1 MRHRQPKPVRAL
13 TEYGFSTEPWLLVI
27 DRDGV
32 IRARYEGPVTAGQIE
47 DALRPLLA

>member
-1 MRHRQPKPVRAL
+1 
-13 TEYGFSTEPWLLVI
+13 VI

-32 IRARYEGPVTAGQIE
+32 IRARYEGPVTADQVS

>member
-1 MRHRQPKPVRAL
+1 V
-13 TEYGFSTEPWLLVI
+13 V

-47 DALRPLLA
+47 TALRPLLA